1 MKRIPVVAL
10 LSAISIASGCAPTEQ
25 QYAVIQETVRGSEKA
40 RQMAISQCLG
50 QGWNRQAVRNASIVL
65 NTSEKAAPGLACR
78 RFVDA
83 IRSGRM
89 TYADAVAF
97 KRNRPTPELIRI
109 FQGR

>member
-50 QGWNRQAVRNASIVL
+50 
-65 NTSEKAAPGLACR
+65 
-78 RFVDA
+78 
-83 IRSGRM
+83 
-89 TYADAVAF
+89 
-97 KRNRPTPELIRI
+97 
-109 FQGR
+109 